1 MQRSAIYPRHAEALL
16 TEALADSPV
25 TLIHGSRQ
33 CGKATF
39 AREIGIPRGYTNI
52 SFDDDNARRTVRSD
66 PVGFVEDLPEHA
78 ILDEV
83 QRVTDLF
90 TALEVVVD
98 RDRVPGRFILTGSTN
113 ILLLPRLSDSLAG
126 RMQTVRLYRFSQCE
140 IVPGTSA
147 DFIPTLFAGGFKTR
161 RTERLAGR
169 LAERIVAGAYPAALK
184 RPAGRRRAAWYLDF
198 IENLIQRDVR
208 NLARIRSLETVP
220 RLIAAVA
227 THTASLFNL
236 ASLAAPFQ
244 VSKNTVREYFTLL
257 ERLFLVDKVS
267 PWHSNR
273 LNRLVKAPKMHMG
286 DTGLACALIGADARG
301 LAADR
306 ALLGQLLETFVFQE
320 LRRQASCLDGPY
332 SFFHYRDRDGIEVD
346 IVIEQ
351 GTRLVAGVEVKAAA
365 TVNQSDFRGLRKLKA
380 AAGGRFACG
389 IVLYDGEISAGFG
402 DSMYAVP
409 IRALWETI

>member
-257 ERLFLVDKVS
+257 ERLFLVD
-267 PWHSNR
+267 
-273 LNRLVKAPKMHMG
+273 
-286 DTGLACALIGADARG
+286 
-301 LAADR
+301 
-306 ALLGQLLETFVFQE
+306 
-320 LRRQASCLDGPY
+320 
-332 SFFHYRDRDGIEVD
+332 
-346 IVIEQ
+346 
-351 GTRLVAGVEVKAAA
+351 
-365 TVNQSDFRGLRKLKA
+365 
-380 AAGGRFACG
+380 
-389 IVLYDGEISAGFG
+389 
-402 DSMYAVP
+402 
-409 IRALWETI
+409 